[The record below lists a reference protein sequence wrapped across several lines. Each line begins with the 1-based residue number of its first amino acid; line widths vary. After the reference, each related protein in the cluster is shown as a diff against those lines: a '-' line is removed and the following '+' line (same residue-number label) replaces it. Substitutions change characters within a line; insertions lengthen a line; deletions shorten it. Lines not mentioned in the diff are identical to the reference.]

1 MESETIEDRGKEKLE
16 DDEPKRKKEK
26 IKDPELSDDLPLDLS
41 SKTAKG
47 KKKKKKVLKSVIG
60 KVVRKDKNKEVVEA
74 QLKNDF

>member
-26 IKDPELSDDLPLDLS
+26 IKDPELNDDLS

-74 QLKNDF
+74 QVRKFRF